1 MTHGAT
7 ARGPSQG
14 EPARLMDIAILGTRG
29 IPANYGGFE
38 TFAEE
43 LAVRLAGRGHRV
55 TVYCRKANYPE
66 ALTSYKGVRLVT
78 LGSLHTKYFDTL
90 SATLFSTLHYCLRGG
105 DVAYYCNSA
114 NAVFTWL
121 PRLRGAKV
129 MLNTDGLEWER
140 AKWNWLGKTWY
151 RLSEHVATWFPN
163 LLVSDS
169 RVIQRYYRDKFATPS
184 AFVAYGADIVPRGT
198 GQELLSELG
207 VEPGEYYLYVSRLE
221 PENNPHLVVK
231 AFEGVRSDKKLLMV
245 GGAPFAAEYIAEMKR
260 TQDPRIVF
268 PGALYG
274 PIYAALRANAYVYI
288 NAMEVGGTHPAILE
302 AMGAGNC
309 VLVSDIAYNTEAV
322 ADAGVNF
329 RNKDAGDLRD
339 KMQWLEDNPEAVRA
353 YGARAVE
360 RVRAEYDWDRV
371 VDAYERLFE
380 GLLRGERIEA
390 LIQ

>member
-1 MTHGAT
+1 
-7 ARGPSQG
+7 
-14 EPARLMDIAILGTRG
+14 MDIAILGTRG

-43 LAVRLAGRGHRV
+43 LATRLAQRGHHV

-66 ALTSYKGVRLVT
+66 TLTEYKGVRLVT
-78 LGSLHTKYFDTL
+78 LNSVHTKYFDTL
-90 SATLFSTLHYCLRGG
+90 SATLFATLHYCLRRG
-105 DVAYYCNSA
+105 DIAYYCNSA
-114 NAVFTWL
+114 NAIFTWL
-121 PRLRGAKV
+121 PRLCGVKV

-151 RLSEHVATWFPN
+151 KLSERIATWFPH

-169 RVIQRYYRDKFATPS
+169 RVIQNYYREKFNTPS

-198 GQELLSELG
+198 GQELLEQVG
-207 VEPGEYYLYVSRLE
+207 VKPGEYFLYVSRLE
-221 PENNPHLVVK
+221 PENNPHLVVEAYEK
-231 AFEGVRSDKKLLMV
+231 VKSDKKLLMV
-245 GGAPFAAEYIAEMKR
+245 GGAPFAAEYIAGMKS
-260 TQDPRIVF
+260 TTDPRIVF

-329 RNKDAGDLRD
+329 RNKDVDDLRD
-339 KMQWLEDNPEAVRA
+339 KMQWLEDHPGEVRA
-353 YGARAVE
+353 YGERAVA
-360 RVRAEYDWDRV
+360 RVQAEYNWERV
-371 VDAYERLFE
+371 VDAYERVFQ
-380 GLLRGERIEA
+380 GLLDGKSAEA